1 MKKCNKD
8 NKGRILI
15 KNIVFILILLSIFG
29 FFTNIEFGKKQIK
42 TQAMTVQKEDTIWSI
57 ANNICKNNEKLNIQ
71 NVIIEIKQINDLS
84 NSDIYIGQILNIP
97 VY

>member
-1 MKKCNKD
+1 
-8 NKGRILI
+8 
-15 KNIVFILILLSIFG
+15 
-29 FFTNIEFGKKQIK
+29 
-42 TQAMTVQKEDTIWSI
+42 MTVQKEDTIWSI